1 MSGGYVMISIGDVS
15 AGGTYIDALHLA
27 GRLISCSATSAD
39 ALDVSAEIWTRAF
52 TTALR
57 ESTPDI

>member
-1 MSGGYVMISIGDVS
+1 MISIGDVS